1 MVTVLSE
8 CVSLHF
14 LFFKVANK
22 LYPLNDISAKIEE
35 FASNMLVSAVD
46 QHNDSDVLNV
56 ELKNEGEVRSLF
68 DALFNAFFNIQI
80 YSCTCSF

>member
-1 MVTVLSE
+1 
-8 CVSLHF
+8 
-14 LFFKVANK
+14 
-22 LYPLNDISAKIEE
+22 
-35 FASNMLVSAVD
+35 MLVSAVD